1 MRYLLLILL
10 LLLPGCIS
18 ASLAVRSQDVS
29 RAPEWEARVE
39 IARR

>member
-1 MRYLLLILL
+1 MRILILLAL

-29 RAPEWEARVE
+29 KAPEWEARVE